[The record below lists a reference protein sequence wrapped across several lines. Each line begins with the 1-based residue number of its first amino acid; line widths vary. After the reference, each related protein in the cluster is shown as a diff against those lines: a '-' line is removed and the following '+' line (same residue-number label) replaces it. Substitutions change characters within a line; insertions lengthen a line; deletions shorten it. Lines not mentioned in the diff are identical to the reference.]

1 MPTDKEHD
9 VKMTV
14 GQMLRSERIRVGASL
29 QEVAAFTKIRMDLL
43 EKLENNSFLELPPS
57 PYIEGF
63 VRSYGR
69 FLKFDPDEIVKLFQ
83 STNGTSGEGY
93 VPHAPNAVGY
103 SKQQSSNGIL
113 LLASMIVLVIVGIG
127 LIAKFYGM
135 NAGWSRSSAIENS
148 APIAVASVLPK
159 FHSDR
164 SSVGSKSKG
173 VMLAIVV
180 QLKSNIQVFRDDE
193 PVFTGLVEPGE
204 RFEWNGDRS
213 VFLIS
218 DNAGGLF
225 VELDGAPMT
234 RLGAVGERIEKE
246 WKAVD

>member
-1 MPTDKEHD
+1 MQ
-9 VKMTV
+9 
-14 GQMLRSERIRVGASL
+14 G
-29 QEVAAFTKIRMDLL
+29 
-43 EKLENNSFLELPPS
+43 
-57 PYIEGF
+57 
-63 VRSYGR
+63 GR
-69 FLKFDPDEIVKLFQ
+69 DRQRLK
-83 STNGTSGEGY
+83 
-93 VPHAPNAVGY
+93 
-103 SKQQSSNGIL
+103 IL
-113 LLASMIVLVIVGIG
+113 LLLQLHQSCQNFI
-127 LIAKFYGM
+127 
-135 NAGWSRSSAIENS
+135 
-148 APIAVASVLPK
+148 
-159 FHSDR
+159 DR

-225 VELDGAPMT
+225 VELDGVPMT